1 MKNELAIVDYLNTGL
16 RMELTAQTRYML
28 HGRLLDD
35 WGFSGLAAKMAE
47 EAAEEQGHAMRF
59 VDRIL
64 YLGGDP
70 VMAMDEIR
78 SAKSVKEIFQTDLAD
93 ELEAIKF
100 YTEAYQAATAAG
112 DIGSQ
117 AIFSA
122 LILDEEGH
130 ADWLQTELGLME
142 KLGETAYL
150 QLQVSSGAG
159 GA

>member
-1 MKNELAIVDYLNTGL
+1 MKNERQIVDYLNTGL

-28 HGRLLDD
+28 HGRLLED
-35 WGFSGLAAKMAE
+35 WGFSGLAVKMAQ

-59 VDRIL
+59 IDRIL
-64 YLGGDP
+64 FLGSDP
-70 VMAMDEIR
+70 VMAMDEIN
-78 SAKSVKEIFQTDLAD
+78 SAKSVKEMFQTDLAD

-100 YTEAYQAATAAG
+100 YAEAYQAATAAG

-117 AIFSA
+117 AIFGA

-142 KLGETAYL
+142 RLGEAVYL
-150 QLQVSSGAG
+150 QLQVSG
-159 GA
+159 GAAGA